1 MLWVQSKM
9 GCVNIGLWGWRVRS
23 LQSYCVFL
31 ELIFTTVTCTF
42 YALDCRM
49 MKTITRLHKAMM
61 LLEYFTSN
69 SWIWNTENMT
79 MLMNQ
84 LNPQDKKASSCVT
97 WAWELKVK
105 CKLVDLRLD
114 KDMNW

>member
-1 MLWVQSKM
+1 
-9 GCVNIGLWGWRVRS
+9 
-23 LQSYCVFL
+23 
-31 ELIFTTVTCTF
+31 
-42 YALDCRM
+42 
-49 MKTITRLHKAMM
+49 MM

-84 LNPQDKKASSCVT
+84 LNPQDKKASSCVMC
-97 WAWELKVK
+97 AWELKVK